1 MWRLGGAEDRRFGA
15 SARAQFEPEEQ
26 EGVDV
31 DEDGRDRLD
40 RRGGR
45 GGAGFEV

>member
-26 EGVDV
+26 EGEDV
-31 DEDGRDRLD
+31 DETVVTAWIVVVAAAVPVSRL
-40 RRGGR
+40 
-45 GGAGFEV
+45 